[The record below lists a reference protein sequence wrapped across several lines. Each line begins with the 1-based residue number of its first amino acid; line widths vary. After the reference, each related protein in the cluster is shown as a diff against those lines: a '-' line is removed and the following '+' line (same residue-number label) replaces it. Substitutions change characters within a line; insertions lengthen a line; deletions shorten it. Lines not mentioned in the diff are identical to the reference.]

1 MNKFARLYAQTYLSY
16 LDIRRATLA
25 GFPCP
30 AIYQLAWKLG
40 RKMETVCVYVTA
52 ISCFPLGGNG
62 KNHAG
67 LHLRN
72 RVQRGDT
79 LYAGML

>member
-1 MNKFARLYAQTYLSY
+1 
-16 LDIRRATLA
+16 
-25 GFPCP
+25 
-30 AIYQLAWKLG
+30 
-40 RKMETVCVYVTA
+40 METVCIYATA

-72 RVQRGDT
+72 RVQKGGHPICWHALDIEVT
-79 LYAGML
+79 FSSNIM